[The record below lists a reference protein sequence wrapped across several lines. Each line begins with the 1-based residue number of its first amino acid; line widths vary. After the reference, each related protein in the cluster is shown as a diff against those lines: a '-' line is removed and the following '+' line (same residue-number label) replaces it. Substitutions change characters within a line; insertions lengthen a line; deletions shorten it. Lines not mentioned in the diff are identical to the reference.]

1 LLVIRYSVFVVSYS
15 FSLFPFPFFPA
26 TGGIQFF
33 TSFLFASP
41 YIPRFDNMGGD
52 INDDD
57 AANVLDIVQLV
68 NLSSGNN

>member
-1 LLVIRYSVFVVSYS
+1 MKNYLVILFV
-15 FSLFPFPFFPA
+15 SLSMV
-26 TGGIQFF
+26 T
-33 TSFLFASP
+33 FA
-41 YIPRFDNMGGD
+41 FADCNMGGD